1 MAKESPAEKN
11 IKLEKLAA
19 DIMGISRNTLVIHL
33 RFMYKAISMLKTQN
47 VPGLGFMAVDGS
59 TIYYDPLV
67 LLKSFTKG
75 KNKTVRQ
82 YLHMVLHCVFQHFW
96 VSTLVDQ
103 KYWNLAC
110 DIAVEYTINDIG
122 ISDVDTGVATA
133 QNREIERLKKHTKY
147 ITADMLYRYFMT
159 SMPKGEEIDK
169 LMKLFSADDH
179 TIWYSI
185 KKREELQKQS
195 RKEAGKKEPAESAG
209 RKSGEIDK
217 VEGVI
222 SNKKTS
228 DVAETG
234 LSDMSQQEVDKML
247 DEWKEVARQMKMDLE
262 TFSRERGNTASGLSQ
277 NLMAV
282 TREQYDYASFLRKFA
297 VLGERM
303 KINIDEFDYIFYT
316 YGLKVYENMP
326 LIEPL
331 EYKDVKQV
339 REIAIAIDTSGST
352 SGELVQAFV
361 QKTYNILKDEESFS
375 TRFNLHFI
383 QCDAEIQE
391 DVKITNQREFD
402 DYLANMKIKG
412 LGGTDFRP
420 VFSYVDELIA
430 EKEFVNLKG
439 LIYFTDGYGE
449 FPSRQPNYNTAFV
462 FVEDGYNN
470 PEVPVW
476 AIKLVLQPDEIRGI

>member
-1 MAKESPAEKN
+1 MAKESQAEKD
-11 IKLEKLAA
+11 IKIEKLAG

-33 RFMYKAISMLKTQN
+33 RFMDKAISMLKTQN

-59 TIYYDPLV
+59 AIYYDPVV
-67 LLKSFTKG
+67 LLKSFAKG
-75 KNKTVRQ
+75 KNKPVRQ

-133 QNREIERLKKHTKY
+133 QNREIERLKKRTKF

-169 LMKLFSADDH
+169 LIKLFSADDH

-195 RKEAGKKEPAESAG
+195 RKGAGKKESAESAG
-209 RKSGEIDK
+209 KKSGEIDK

-222 SNKKTS
+222 SNNKTS
-228 DVAETG
+228 DVTETG
-234 LSDMSQQEVDKML
+234 LSDISQQEVDKML

-262 TFSRERGNTASGLSQ
+262 TFSRERGNTAGGLSQ

-303 KINIDEFDYIFYT
+303 KINTDEFDYIFYT

-361 QKTYNILKDEESFS
+361 QKTYNILKDEESFF